1 MYLMRNKKEA
11 IVMIASKRK
20 ISLHAVFIKKTFQLI
35 GGGPWCGI
43 QRSNLTNTKKIEFV
57 YRL

>member
-1 MYLMRNKKEA
+1 
-11 IVMIASKRK
+11 MIASKRK

-35 GGGPWCGI
+35 GGGLGVEFNVPI
-43 QRSNLTNTKKIEFV
+43 LQTLKKIEFV

>member
-1 MYLMRNKKEA
+1 
-11 IVMIASKRK
+11 MIAFRRK

-35 GGGPWCGI
+35 VGGPGVD
-43 QRSNLTNTKKIEFV
+43 SNVPILQTLKKIEFV